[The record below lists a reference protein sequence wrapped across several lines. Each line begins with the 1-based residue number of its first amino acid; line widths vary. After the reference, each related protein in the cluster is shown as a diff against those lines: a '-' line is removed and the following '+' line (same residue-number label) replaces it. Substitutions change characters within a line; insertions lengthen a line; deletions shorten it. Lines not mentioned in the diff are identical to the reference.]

1 MPQNIRQ
8 LKDYDETSS
17 LSTEKNAGAVLD
29 RCQAFKSV
37 SSPIYSLI
45 ITVFVSIFNYNG
57 GKNG

>member
-17 LSTEKNAGAVLD
+17 LSTEKNAGAVLN

-37 SSPIYSLI
+37 SSPINSLI
-45 ITVFVSIFNYNG
+45 MQPIMTRLK
-57 GKNG
+57 KNIGSS